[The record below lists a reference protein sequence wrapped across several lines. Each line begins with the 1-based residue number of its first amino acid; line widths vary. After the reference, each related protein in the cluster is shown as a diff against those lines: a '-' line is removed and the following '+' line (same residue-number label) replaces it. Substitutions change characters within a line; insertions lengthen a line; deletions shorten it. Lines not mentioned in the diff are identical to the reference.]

1 MFDADSQVS
10 LSLRLSASSSPVI
23 CLLYSWP
30 FSHSLGKD
38 ERVCCEQQPL
48 QNSGADQHQGQHPLL
63 HSHLCCVQRSIL
75 DQYSLD
81 NLTSAFNSVCPYL
94 CFVSW
99 LLIKWA
105 PQDLTCRG
113 RTQWWLGLQTQAL
126 VSLAIDPLSPHLSL
140 PVISVS
146 PLVMVLLS
154 ISNKKTCLEV
164 GHGIGT
170 ASWNSPVKMAVKDNG
185 MVLSIRI

>member
-1 MFDADSQVS
+1 MSDADSW
-10 LSLRLSASSSPVI
+10 LRSPFKLPASSSPII
-23 CLLYSWP
+23 CLFYSWLV
-30 FSHSLGKD
+30 SNSLGRESMLWAAASAKH
-38 ERVCCEQQPL
+38 
-48 QNSGADQHQGQHPLL
+48 SGADQHQGQHPPL
-63 HSHLCCVQRSIL
+63 HSHLWCVERSIL
-75 DQYSLD
+75 DRYSLD

-99 LLIKWA
+99 LLIKWT

-113 RTQWWLGLQTQAL
+113 RTQWRLGLQTQAL

-146 PLVMVLLS
+146 PPVMVLLS
-154 ISNKKTCLEV
+154 ISNKKPLCLEV

>member
-1 MFDADSQVS
+1 MGLYGADDHCGHLGMTVHVWRRFSGVALHS
-10 LSLRLSASSSPVI
+10 NYLPHHHLSS
-23 CLLYSWP
+23 
-30 FSHSLGKD
+30 
-38 ERVCCEQQPL
+38 VCCIHGRFRTAPL
-48 QNSGADQHQGQHPLL
+48 AGADQHQGQQPLL
-63 HSHLCCVQRSIL
+63 RSHLWCVQRSIL

-99 LLIKWA
+99 LLIKWT

-146 PLVMVLLS
+146 PPVMVLLS
-154 ISNKKTCLEV
+154 ISNKKTSLF
-164 GHGIGT
+164 GGW
-170 ASWNSPVKMAVKDNG
+170 AWNRHRKLK
-185 MVLSIRI
+185 